1 MTAIAVVGAGSW
13 GTALAQTLAVAGR
26 EVRLWGRDPAVV
38 RQIADWRRNPAYM
51 PGLQLHPDIAAT
63 DELSQALRGAR
74 VVILAVPTH
83 GLRVT
88 AQRCIASLEAES
100 VVVSA
105 AKGFEAGTGATMSR
119 VLAEVLGTG
128 SEARVAALSGP
139 NIAPEIARGLP
150 AATVVASGDPA
161 TAAVVRDCCTGS
173 QLRVYSNDD
182 LTGVEYGGALKN
194 VVAIAAGIGDGAGA
208 GDNGKAAVI
217 TRGLAEMARLG
228 VRAGARPLTF
238 AGLTG
243 LGDCVVTC
251 MSPHSRNRRLGEAI
265 GHGKT
270 LVEATAGMFMVA
282 EGVNAA
288 AAARSLAAQY
298 GVEMPIVNEVCA
310 VLFDGKPVAQAVAD
324 LMRRGA
330 RDELD
335 EFGLTPFGGALAP

>member
-1 MTAIAVVGAGSW
+1 MI
-13 GTALAQTLAVAGR
+13 
-26 EVRLWGRDPAVV
+26 
-38 RQIADWRRNPAYM
+38 
-51 PGLQLHPDIAAT
+51 
-63 DELSQALRGAR
+63 
-74 VVILAVPTH
+74 
-83 GLRVT
+83 
-88 AQRCIASLEAES
+88 
-100 VVVSA
+100 
-105 AKGFEAGTGATMSR
+105 
-119 VLAEVLGTG
+119 TG

-243 LGDCVVTC
+243 LGDCV
-251 MSPHSRNRRLGEAI
+251 G
-265 GHGKT
+265 
-270 LVEATAGMFMVA
+270 
-282 EGVNAA
+282 
-288 AAARSLAAQY
+288 
-298 GVEMPIVNEVCA
+298 
-310 VLFDGKPVAQAVAD
+310 AQALVGRGHD
-324 LMRRGA
+324 LAKRR
-330 RDELD
+330 
-335 EFGLTPFGGALAP
+335 ALAFAHREASTSRAASMVRSTCSAEWASEGNHASNCDGGG